1 MKEIINP
8 DLNSIE
14 HFFTK
19 NKKIV
24 MIGFGSQGSNQAQ
37 NLRDNG
43 FNIKIALKEG
53 SSSIEVARN
62 VGFDVVSFEDGLK
75 DAEII
80 ILLTPDES
88 HGEFFKTYIIPYFK
102 KGGTVI
108 VAHGFSFHFGYVK
121 GFEDYNICMIA
132 PKAVGRAVREN
143 FLSGAGIFSL
153 ISIFHKVN
161 EDVEQILLDL
171 AYGIGSKKV
180 LKTSFQEECESD
192 LFGEQTV
199 LCGGVVS
206 LFKSAFEIMREA
218 GFPDII
224 AYYECVHELKL
235 IADLIYEKGV
245 SSMFSSISN
254 TAKYGGFKVG
264 DFIVDESVKQR
275 MREVL
280 SKIKDGS
287 FASNFMQEALEKN
300 YCFKEEIKE
309 KFTNSELEK
318 AGQKV
323 VNLLKNLK

>member
-1 MKEIINP
+1 
-8 DLNSIE
+8 
-14 HFFTK
+14 
-19 NKKIV
+19 
-24 MIGFGSQGSNQAQ
+24 
-37 NLRDNG
+37 
-43 FNIKIALKEG
+43 
-53 SSSIEVARN
+53 
-62 VGFDVVSFEDGLK
+62 
-75 DAEII
+75 
-80 ILLTPDES
+80 
-88 HGEFFKTYIIPYFK
+88 
-102 KGGTVI
+102 
-108 VAHGFSFHFGYVK
+108 
-121 GFEDYNICMIA
+121 
-132 PKAVGRAVREN
+132 
-143 FLSGAGIFSL
+143 
-153 ISIFHKVN
+153 
-161 EDVEQILLDL
+161 
-171 AYGIGSKKV
+171 V